1 MQECTTIKTKN
12 FNPKEF
18 NILIVEDSKSFNKIL
33 MDAFTKEGFVCYSA
47 TTLKEAYEQIEDN
60 TIHYILL
67 DINLPDGNG
76 YELIK
81 KLENTP
87 EKIFVLTNEED
98 RQFREVSYQR
108 GVIDYIV
115 KDKRFFYKI
124 HQVAKTIEQLEKNKQ
139 KTILVIDDSYVIQE
153 QLKEILQNRYY
164 YVEVASTTEEA
175 LRVLS
180 SRVIDL
186 IFLDIQIGKSNG
198 IEFLEKNHQL
208 IIDIKKIPV
217 LIISGSVTSTTIR
230 DGLKAGAMDILQK
243 PYVIEEIVLK
253 ADMWI
258 DYKRKE
264 LEVLCSTKILKEYK
278 DAIDENSI
286 VSKSDTKGVI
296 TFVNQ
301 KFCELSGYKEEELL
315 GKPHSILRHPDMPKE
330 AFADMWHTIKELK
343 QAWKGKVK
351 NKKKDGSFYVVDAFI
366 KPIIDTD
373 GNIIEFIGLRND
385 ITEVENYK
393 EILKNKLDDTSK
405 SLSENINYT
414 KQFETAIDMFTA
426 ILKTDTNNIIQYAN
440 KTFCEVSGFSS
451 DELIGKDCS
460 TLRHENHILNGDCE
474 TIKTTLSNNEYMQI
488 IFTNIA
494 KDNSLYFM
502 ETIVYPITNLDGK
515 IVEHLH
521 LMHNIT
527 ELTNLHQEIEDT
539 QREIVYKMGE
549 IGESRSKET
558 GNHVKRVAYY
568 SKILAELS
576 GLSNE
581 EVELLFVASPM
592 HDIGKVSIPD
602 SILKKPAKLT
612 EDEFKI
618 MQSHTEVG
626 YEILKNSTRDILKAA
641 SIVSYEHHEKWNGKG
656 YPRGLKGEDIHIFGR
671 ITAIADVF
679 DALGSERCY
688 KQAWEL
694 DKILA
699 LFQEEKGKQFDPR
712 LIELFLENLGKF
724 LEIRD
729 NFKD

>member
-1 MQECTTIKTKN
+1 MLECTTIKTKN
-12 FNPKEF
+12 FNPKEC
-18 NILIVEDSKSFNKIL
+18 NILIVEDSKSFNRIL
-33 MDAFTKEGFVCYSA
+33 LDAFIKEGFVCYSA
-47 TTLKEAYEQIEDN
+47 TTLKEAYQQIENN

-87 EKIFVLTNEED
+87 EKIFVLTNEDD
-98 RQFREVSYQR
+98 RQFREISYQR
-108 GVIDYIV
+108 GVIDYII

-124 HQVAKTIEQLEKNKQ
+124 HQVSNTIKQLENNKT
-139 KTILVIDDSYVIQE
+139 KTILVIDDSFVIQE

-164 YVEVASTTEEA
+164 HVEVASTTEDA
-175 LRVLS
+175 LKILS
-180 SRVIDL
+180 SKVIDL
-186 IFLDIQIGKSNG
+186 IFLDIQIGTTNG
-198 IEFLEKNHQL
+198 IEFLEKNHYF

-217 LIISGSVTSTTIR
+217 LIISGSVTPTTIR

-264 LEVLCSTKILKEYK
+264 MEVLCSTKILKEYK
-278 DAIDENSI
+278 ETVDESSI

-301 KFCELSGYKEEELL
+301 TFCELSGYNEEELL

-330 AFADMWHTIKELK
+330 AFADMWHTIKDLK
-343 QAWKGKVK
+343 QTWRGKVK
-351 NKKKDGSFYVVDAFI
+351 NKKKDGGYYWVEATI
-366 KPIIDTD
+366 KPILDIN
-373 GNIIEFIGLRND
+373 GKIVEFIGLRND
-385 ITEVENYK
+385 ITELENYK

-414 KQFETAIDMFTA
+414 KQFETALDMFTA

-440 KTFCEVSGFSS
+440 KAFCEISGFSL
-451 DELIGKDCS
+451 DELIGKNCS
-460 TLRHENHILNGDCE
+460 TLRHENHILNGDCDRLKE
-474 TIKTTLSNNEYMQI
+474 ILANNEYYSL

-494 KDNSLYFM
+494 KNGSLYFI
-502 ETIVYPITNLDGK
+502 ETIAYPIVNIDGK
-515 IVEHLH
+515 IVEHLQ

-539 QREIVYKMGE
+539 QKEIVYKMGE

-558 GNHVKRVAYY
+558 GNHVKRVAEY
-568 SKILAELS
+568 SKLLATLYGLDENEAEIL
-576 GLSNE
+576 
-581 EVELLFVASPM
+581 FTASPM
-592 HDIGKVSIPD
+592 HDIGKVAIPD
-602 SILKKPAKLT
+602 SVLNKPGKLT
-612 EDEFKI
+612 PEEFDVIKT
-618 MQSHTEVG
+618 HTGIG
-626 YEILKNSTRDILKAA
+626 YEVLKGSNREVLKAA
-641 SIVSYEHHEKWNGKG
+641 ATVAYEHHEKWDGSG
-656 YPRGLKGEDIHIFGR
+656 YPRGLKGKDIHIYGR
-671 ITAIADVF
+671 ITAVADVF
-679 DALGSERCY
+679 DALGHNRCY
-688 KQAWEL
+688 KPAWEL
-694 DKILA
+694 ERILA
-699 LFQEEKGKQFDPR
+699 LFEEEKGKMFDPK
-712 LIELFLENLGKF
+712 LIELFIENLDKF

>member
-1 MQECTTIKTKN
+1 LQECTTIKTKN

-47 TTLKEAYEQIEDN
+47 TTLKEAYEQIETN

-243 PYVIEEIVLK
+243 PYVIEELVLK

-264 LEVLCSTKILKEYK
+264 DEITSSSKILEEYK
-278 DAIDENSI
+278 DTVDESSI
-286 VSKSDTKGVI
+286 VSKADIKGII

-301 KFCELSGYKEEELL
+301 KFCEISGYTEEELL

-330 AFADMWHTIKELK
+330 AFADLWHTIKELK
-343 QAWKGKVK
+343 QTWRGKVK
-351 NKKKDGSFYVVDAFI
+351 NKKKDGGYYWVEATI
-366 KPIIDTD
+366 KPILDID
-373 GNIIEFIGLRND
+373 GNIAEFIGLRND
-385 ITEVENYK
+385 ITELEELRVALENELEDTHHSLEEYK
-393 EILKNKLDDTSK
+393 DAIINNSAITKLGIDLNIKFVNDEYLLLSK
-405 SLSENINYT
+405 YSRQEMIGKPIIDFVDEESLSDIDEVLQVIQSGEVYRGVFKGKPKYGEPYYT
-414 KQFETAIDMFTA
+414 KT
-426 ILKTDTNNIIQYAN
+426 
-440 KTFCEVSGFSS
+440 
-451 DELIGKDCS
+451 
-460 TLRHENHILNGDCE
+460 
-474 TIKTTLSNNEYMQI
+474 TIKPIKNTQGEIIEYLLI
-488 IFTNIA
+488 
-494 KDNSLYFM
+494 KD
-502 ETIVYPITNLDGK
+502 E
-515 IVEHLH
+515 
-521 LMHNIT
+521 IT
-527 ELTNLHQEIEDT
+527 ELINSHQEIEAT
-539 QREIVYKMGE
+539 QKEIVYKMGE

-558 GNHVKRVAYY
+558 GNHVKRVAEY
-568 SKILAELS
+568 SKLLATLYGLDEKEAEIL
-576 GLSNE
+576 
-581 EVELLFVASPM
+581 FTASPM
-592 HDIGKVSIPD
+592 HDIGKVAIPD
-602 SILKKPAKLT
+602 SVLNKPGKLT
-612 EDEFKI
+612 IDEFEVMK
-618 MQSHTEVG
+618 SHAEIG
-626 YEILKNSTRDILKAA
+626 YEVLKGSNREVLKAA
-641 SIVSYEHHEKWNGKG
+641 ATVAYEHHEKWDGSG
-656 YPRGLKGEDIHIFGR
+656 YPRGLKGEDIHIYGR
-671 ITAIADVF
+671 ITSVADVF
-679 DALGSERCY
+679 DALGHERCY
-688 KQAWEL
+688 KPAWEL
-694 DKILA
+694 ERILA
-699 LFQEEKGKQFDPR
+699 LFEEEKGKMFDPR